1 MAADVT
7 LLLDV
12 GGQGSRALLID
23 ADARVRFEADRD
35 VATSEHDERVE
46 HDAEA
51 AVSALAALIA
61 DVDAACADGGM
72 RIGAAGLAVQRG
84 SIACW
89 DRETG
94 AALSPV
100 ISWRDRRALPG
111 MQALADDATE
121 IKRRTGLRFSPY
133 GGAPK
138 LQWCLSQLDAVR
150 AAADE
155 GCLAFGPLGSF
166 LAARVLQGQPFLVE
180 DTLAQRTLLWSR
192 ERFDWDP
199 WLLERFGLPAT
210 ALPPVAE
217 SRGSHGALLG
227 VKGAPQ
233 LELLIGDQ
241 NAVPFLDGEPDPD
254 TLYVNIGTG
263 AFLLRP
269 VPAPVDTPVFQ
280 LSLLDRESGG
290 RWAIEASVH
299 GAASAIEWLSRHTG
313 EAIDRARFVGLR
325 ERVFDPPLFLNTIDG
340 LGSPWWRSGPRP
352 AFVGEDVA
360 HEGEGDAHVSEDD
373 ARRHGLDARLLAVL
387 ESIAFLVRANV
398 DAMRELVAPPRRVVV
413 CGGLSRADI
422 VCQLIGSVLEA
433 DVLRLRDGEGTALGA
448 WCMVQRRRVPEDR
461 YEAISARSDSALIAR
476 YARWL
481 QCLEQDAG

>member
-1 MAADVT
+1 MGADVT

-23 ADARVRFEADRD
+23 ADARVRFEAARD
-35 VATSEHDERVE
+35 IATSEHDERVE

-51 AVSALAALIA
+51 AVSALAALVA
-61 DVDAACADGGM
+61 DADAACANGGM
-72 RIGAAGLAVQRG
+72 RIGTAGLAVQRG

-89 DRETG
+89 NRETG

-111 MQALADDATE
+111 TKALADDADE

-138 LQWCLSQLDAVR
+138 LQWCLSELDAVR
-150 AAADE
+150 TAADE
-155 GCLAFGPLGSF
+155 GRLAFGPLGSF
-166 LAARVLQGQPFLVE
+166 LSARLLQGRPFVVE

-199 WLLERFGLPAT
+199 WLLERFGMPRA
-210 ALPPVAE
+210 ALPTVSE
-217 SRGSHGALLG
+217 SRGNHGALADIQG
-227 VKGAPQ
+227 TPP

-254 TLYVNIGTG
+254 TLYVNLGTG
-263 AFLLRP
+263 AFVLRP
-269 VPAPVDTPVFQ
+269 VPGPVETPIFQ
-280 LSLLDRESGG
+280 LSLLDRAGGG

-299 GAASAIEWLSRHTG
+299 GAASAIEWLSRQTG
-313 EAIDRARFVGLR
+313 EAIDKARFVDLR
-325 ERVFDPPLFLNTIDG
+325 ERVDDPPLFLNTIDG

-352 AFVGEDVA
+352 AFVGEN
-360 HEGEGDAHVSEDD
+360 DAQRD
-373 ARRHGLDARLLAVL
+373 GLDARLLAVL

-398 DAMRELVAPPRRVVV
+398 EAMRDLVAPPRRVVV
-413 CGGLSRADI
+413 CGGLSRADV
-422 VCQLIGSVLEA
+422 VCDLIGSVLEA
-433 DVLRLRDGEGTALGA
+433 EVLRLCDGEGTALGA
-448 WCMVQRRRVPEDR
+448 WCVMHRRGVPDDC
-461 YEAISARSDSALIAR
+461 YEAMPARTDAGLKAR
-476 YARWL
+476 CSRWL
-481 QCLEQDAG
+481 QCLEHDAG